1 MMPEK
6 QNESDGLE
14 ESVLIW
20 INPRDQNL
28 ETTQIKV
35 MFGGL
40 LGFSHVQTSLEQFLF
55 FCFFVCGLNQFR
67 LHFQ

>member
-14 ESVLIW
+14 ESGLIW
-20 INPRDQNL
+20 IDPRDQNL
-28 ETTQIKV
+28 EKTQIKV

-40 LGFSHVQTSLEQFLF
+40 LGFSHVQTSLEQVLF
-55 FCFFVCGLNQFR
+55 FVFCVWF
-67 LHFQ
+67 

>member
-14 ESVLIW
+14 ESGLIW
-20 INPRDQNL
+20 IDPRDQNL
-28 ETTQIKV
+28 EKIQIKV

-55 FCFFVCGLNQFR
+55 FVFCVWF
-67 LHFQ
+67 

>member
-14 ESVLIW
+14 ESGLIW
-20 INPRDQNL
+20 IDSRDQNL
-28 ETTQIKV
+28 EKTQIKV

-40 LGFSHVQTSLEQFLF
+40 LGFSHVQTSLEQILF
-55 FCFFVCGLNQFR
+55 FFFVCAFNQFR